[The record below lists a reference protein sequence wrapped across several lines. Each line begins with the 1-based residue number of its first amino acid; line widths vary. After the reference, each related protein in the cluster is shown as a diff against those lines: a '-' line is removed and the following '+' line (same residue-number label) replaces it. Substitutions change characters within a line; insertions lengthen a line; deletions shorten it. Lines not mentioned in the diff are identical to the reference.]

1 MAAPEGDEADLLN
14 NDDGYKAPEK
24 KTIDELV
31 KLDAEDSSLQRYKEC
46 LLGGTKLVNP
56 FPDDPRK
63 FILAKLEICVCGGP
77 THEFDL
83 KNLDGL
89 KDKPIEMVEGSQYHV
104 QVTFYVQHEIISG
117 LRYAQKTTKSVLRS
131 VDKVMLGSY
140 APRATPYV
148 WRSED
153 EEVQSGALFRGHY
166 NVTSVFTDDDEQE
179 HLKFSGHFGS
189 LLLRVTHHHPLSLL
203 FFFPAQG
210 ANNSKS

>member
-1 MAAPEGDEADLLN
+1 MAASEGDEADLLN

-24 KTIDELV
+24 KTLDELV
-31 KLDAEDSSLQRYKEC
+31 KLDAEDASLQRYKES
-46 LLGGTKLVNP
+46 LLVPN
-56 FPDDPRK
+56 DPRK
-63 FILAKLEICVCGGP
+63 FILVKLEICVRDGP
-77 THEFDL
+77 THEIDL

-89 KDKPIEMVEGSQYHV
+89 KDKPIEMIEGSQYHV

-117 LRYAQKTTKSVLRS
+117 LRYAQKTTKNVLRS

-179 HLKFSGHFGS
+179 HLKF
-189 LLLRVTHHHPLSLL
+189 RWAIKIV
-203 FFFPAQG
+203 
-210 ANNSKS
+210 KS